1 MLKYHIQ
8 TVELASAQKV
18 IQFNSIPQDYSDLYV
33 VISGR
38 SDRTSDARDELFIQ
52 FNGDTSNYSSR
63 SLRGSGSAADTVTST
78 AAGITRINLPSATTT
93 SNTFGNGS
101 MYILN
106 YNSNIAKSI
115 SVDSVMENNA
125 TFSFQD
131 IVAGLWNNTS
141 PITRLSVF
149 PEVGNFTAGST
160 ISLYGVRRGS
170 DGKTEAASGGVIT
183 TSGGYTIHTFNTS
196 GTFVANRDLDV
207 EYLVIAGG
215 GGGGDRL
222 GGGGGAGGYR
232 SSVSGEISGGGS
244 STESKIRV
252 SSGQSAL
259 VTVGAGG
266 AGGTGENRGS
276 QGANSSFAS
285 IVSIGGGG
293 GGGINQRTGGNGG
306 SGGGNC
312 GEDSV
317 SPSGSGI
324 SDQGYSGSL
333 NSPQSTAGGGGGAG
347 STGATIPDVSNQ
359 GKDGGDGIASSIN
372 GTLTYRAGGG
382 GGSQDTFNSSNQG
395 DGGLGG
401 GGNGSTGASN
411 GSAGTSNTGGGGGG
425 AGNNGQTGITGGAGG
440 SGAVIIRYL
449 TP

>member
-18 IQFNSIPQDYSDLYV
+18 IQFNLIPQDYSDLYV

-160 ISLYGVRRGS
+160 ISLYGVKRGS
-170 DGKTEAASGGVIT
+170 DGVVNYPASGGVVT
-183 TSGGYTIHTFNTS
+183 TSGGYTYHTFNAS
-196 GTFVANRDLDV
+196 GTFTTLENLSV
-207 EYLVIAGG
+207 EGIVVAGG
-215 GGGGDRL
+215 GSGGGSNR
-222 GGGGGAGGYR
+222 GGGGGAGGFKNFALAVAVGSYT
-232 SSVSGEISGGGS
+232 VVVGSGGSNSGVSENVVGNDGS
-244 STESKIRV
+244 S
-252 SSGQSAL
+252 
-259 VTVGAGG
+259 
-266 AGGTGENRGS
+266 
-276 QGANSSFAS
+276 SSFLS
-285 IVSIGGGG
+285 ILSTGGGG
-293 GGGINQRTGGNGG
+293 GGRGANAQSTSGSVGRPGG
-306 SGGGNC
+306 SGGG
-312 GEDSV
+312 GGITGQ
-317 SPSGSGI
+317 SGVFAFAGGAGI
-324 SDQGYSGSL
+324 SGQGNDGGSSGHDHTTYGKGGGGGGAGAVGSSITANGQRGNGGAGL
-333 NSPQSTAGGGGGAG
+333 AWNENFYAGGGGGAG
-347 STGATIPDVSNQ
+347 
-359 GKDGGDGIASSIN
+359 DGVN
-372 GTLTYRAGGG
+372 P
-382 GGSQDTFNSSNQG
+382 
-395 DGGLGG
+395 GGLGG
-401 GGNGSTGASN
+401 IGGGGDSGMGASN
-411 GSAGTSNTGGGGGG
+411 NGVSGIPNTGGGGG
-425 AGNNGQTGITGGAGG
+425 AANGTPGIPGSGG
-440 SGAVIIRYL
+440 SGVVIIRYL
-449 TP
+449 TA